1 MYNIQLENHFTENVA
16 NVSFI
21 FGTSQNIKPEEKKWG
36 TWHIISPQPE
46 KLGGTLPRVPH
57 EITPMVPR
65 NYKQSVV
72 LTAVVHFHSFRKY
85 FKQPDQI
92 NCLIV

>member
-21 FGTSQNIKPEEKKWG
+21 FGTSQNIKPEEKKWRDVAYYIPNLKN
-36 TWHIISPQPE
+36 W
-46 KLGGTLPRVPH
+46 GGTLPRIPH
-57 EITPMVPR
+57 QITPMVPR